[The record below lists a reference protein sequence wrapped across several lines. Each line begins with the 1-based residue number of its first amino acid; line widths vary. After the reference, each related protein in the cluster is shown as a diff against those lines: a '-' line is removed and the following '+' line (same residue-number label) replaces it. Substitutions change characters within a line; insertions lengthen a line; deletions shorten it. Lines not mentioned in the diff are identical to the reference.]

1 MIVTLSKL
9 TVFSIEYAYADEMID
24 LGITTLSIFDGHP
37 NIELIFVMMII
48 PFLLNS
54 LQYWIQ
60 DSFLA
65 GTEFIQKQKEN
76 AAEDKNEMKEIYM
89 DQ

>member
-1 MIVTLSKL
+1 MQAARVTSGAC
-9 TVFSIEYAYADEMID
+9 SDEMID
-24 LGITTLSIFDGHP
+24 SGIAILSVFDGHP
-37 NIELIFVMMII
+37 NIELVFVMMII
-48 PFLLNS
+48 PFTLNS

-65 GTEFIQKQKEN
+65 GTEFIQTAKKN
-76 AAEDKNEMKEIYM
+76 AEEDKNEMKEIYL